1 MYCGCSII
9 LRTMSQIV
17 LSICDLF
24 LFFVD
29 HNYYIFIIS
38 VYAIRINLML
48 IQRPNLEKCFENSL
62 IKNEIVYYIMH

>member
-38 VYAIRINLML
+38 VYALM
-48 IQRPNLEKCFENSL
+48 QRPNLDKCFEKSL